1 VRVECTTTNP
11 RRPATPAAVF
21 GMVGQVQGNDRKRL
35 ILLLGGARSGKS
47 SLAETMARRLAVDG
61 RVLYVATARAGDDEM
76 GARIAKHRESRPAAW
91 RTLEEPLRLGERL
104 AEDAGDARVVLIDCA
119 TLWVTNLLLAACGES
134 EDVPPAAE
142 AAVLAEVDSLLEA
155 QRAVDATMLVVSNEV
170 GLGLVPPYP
179 LGRAYRDLLGRVNQ
193 RLAAAADEVYL
204 LVAGLPIELKALS
217 RQFANELRAAGDEA

>member
-1 VRVECTTTNP
+1 MIDVR
-11 RRPATPAAVF
+11 
-21 GMVGQVQGNDRKRL
+21 RKRL

-47 SLAETMARRLAVDG
+47 SLAEKMARRLAPDG
-61 RVLYVATARAGDDEM
+61 RVLYVATAQAGDEEM
-76 GARIAKHRESRPAAW
+76 RDRIAKHRASRPDGW

-104 AEDAGDARVVLIDCA
+104 AAEAGDASVVLLDCA

-142 AAVLAEVDSLLEA
+142 AEVLAELDSLLDA
-155 QRAVDATMLVVSNEV
+155 YRRRDATLLVVSNEV

-179 LGRAYRDLLGRVNQ
+179 LGRAYRDVLGRVNQ

-204 LVAGLPIELKALS
+204 LVAGLPVDLKALS
-217 RQFANELRAAGDEA
+217 RQFAAEWLGAEEEA